1 MSLFNDK
8 INKEADKAHQL
19 DTDFLDAMH
28 QAFKE
33 ELKGYLLRKSFRLL
47 PFEEIRE
54 KLEIC
59 FLQESGIQSIPLERI
74 IGSEGRY
81 RSFTRHFFPLQ
92 EDLRDRWKKV
102 NQAQLTNKDLP
113 PVELYKVR
121 DVYFVKDGHHRISVA
136 RTKGKKYIEARI
148 YDYECDVPLD
158 VDTDLYKLAIQETYH
173 RFLKDTRLLK
183 HRPNASMQ
191 LTLLGGYS
199 ILMEHIEAHKRYL
212 ESSNEYEVSIF
223 EAVCSWYDRVYMPL
237 VEIIRNNR
245 IMKQFPH
252 RTETDFY
259 IWIIKNRRKFKE
271 QYLDREEAESL
282 VETYAH
288 KYAGT
293 ISKIISKAKRF
304 LGLVK
309 YQ

>member
-1 MSLFNDK
+1 MSLFNDN
-8 INKEADKAHQL
+8 INKEAGKAHQL
-19 DTDFLDAMH
+19 DTDFSDAIH
-28 QAFKE
+28 RAFKE
-33 ELKGYLLRKSFRLL
+33 ELKGYLLKKSFRLL
-47 PFEEIRE
+47 PFEEVKE

-59 FLQESGIQSIPLERI
+59 FLRESGIQSAPLERI

-92 EDLRDRWKKV
+92 ENLRDRWKKV
-102 NQAQLTNKDLP
+102 DQAQLANKDLP

-173 RFLKDTRLLK
+173 RFLKDSQLRK
-183 HRPNASMQ
+183 HRPNADMQ

-199 ILMEHIEAHKRYL
+199 ILMEHIDAHKRYL
-212 ESSNEYEVSIF
+212 ESSKQHKVSMV
-223 EAVCSWYDRVYMPL
+223 EAVCSWYDRVYTPL
-237 VEIIRNNR
+237 VEILKNNR

-252 RTETDFY
+252 RTETDLY

-271 QYLDREEAESL
+271 QYLDLAEAESL

-293 ISKIISKAKRF
+293 ISRIISKTKRF

-309 YQ
+309 Y